1 MRFGAPSDCRRSR
14 PKWRRT
20 AWPWKW
26 IPNGASSPPR
36 SRRQPPSSRPAP
48 ARSSFFTTSKA
59 TRTRRSLRSWA
70 SPQADQNHNCS
81 KRARSCASCARISL
95 KYLKETRG
103 GWNMSHLS
111 AERLAALV
119 EEAPTAAELSHLASC
134 ADCSRERRA
143 YESLSEMARNGV
155 ALGTPLTSWN
165 RLAPRLRDDGVIDTG
180 RGFGR
185 RAVRS
190 RVWLQAAAAVLLVAG
205 GVAAGRVTAPAAS
218 AAASLASSDSAPV
231 FQTVAD
237 ARAAAARS

>member
-1 MRFGAPSDCRRSR
+1 
-14 PKWRRT
+14 
-20 AWPWKW
+20 
-26 IPNGASSPPR
+26 
-36 SRRQPPSSRPAP
+36 
-48 ARSSFFTTSKA
+48 
-59 TRTRRSLRSWA
+59 
-70 SPQADQNHNCS
+70 
-81 KRARSCASCARISL
+81 
-95 KYLKETRG
+95 
-103 GWNMSHLS
+103 MSHLS

-190 RVWLQAAAAVLLVAG
+190 RVWLQAAAAVLLEI
-205 GVAAGRVTAPAAS
+205 GRAHV
-218 AAASLASSDSAPV
+218 
-231 FQTVAD
+231 
-237 ARAAAARS
+237 